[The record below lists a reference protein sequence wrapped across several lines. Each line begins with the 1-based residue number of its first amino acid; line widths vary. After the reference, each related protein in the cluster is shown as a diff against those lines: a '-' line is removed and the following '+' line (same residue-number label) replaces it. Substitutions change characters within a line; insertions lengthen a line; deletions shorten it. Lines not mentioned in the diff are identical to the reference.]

1 MVEVTKPDYLSLVN
15 KSGSGFNVSELV
27 TAIVASEIEPKRAIQ
42 NTKLEK
48 TESAISGLGLL
59 NSQAG
64 TTKAN
69 FETILDDNFFA
80 VKSSDENVLA
90 VNIIDESQVTPTTVN
105 LSNIQPAKAMVF
117 ELSGF
122 DNLTDTFSA
131 DLQLEFG
138 TWFDPAANN
147 DFTAKSSAIQVS
159 FAGKTLSEIAS
170 IFSDLEGISAKLID
184 KTGDGS
190 DFSLVIT
197 GELTGAANG
206 FSISATDNDVENDRW
221 ITPSNNLNMGLPNN
235 QVMQFASDAQFEY
248 NDVNITRA
256 SNTITDLIDGVE
268 INLLN
273 GYLGNVSVNLT
284 RSPDTIR
291 AHATDIVFSLNEFK
305 NKIDELTFIDLDGN
319 ANGPLVLDPAVARI
333 KSDFKKLAFEPMI
346 GYFDQPIF
354 LSQLGIKTNSDG
366 KFYLDNTVFERTLR
380 DTPEKFMALKDEFLS
395 GSRSSVKIIKSAY
408 TNIPAGVYNVQKDGN
423 VWKVGDIEVTRED
436 YNGGS
441 RFTSTQ
447 YPGLAVYTPEVEPQS
462 FNVYIGTSFSQRA
475 VDLMDKLLDLNS
487 SINRSEE
494 TYKIQSSDIQERL
507 AKLEQR
513 EKLISERYTRDFGS
527 MEQAMTQFN
536 STKTLLENFIEAWK
550 KN

>member
-27 TAIVASEIEPKRAIQ
+27 TSIVASEIEPKRAIQ

-48 TESAISGLGLL
+48 TESAISGIGLL

-69 FETILDDNFFA
+69 FGTILGDKFFEA
-80 VKSSDENVLA
+80 KSSDESVLA
-90 VNIIDESQVTPTTVN
+90 VSITDESQLTPTTIN
-105 LSNIQPAKAMVF
+105 LSNIQTAKKMVF

-122 DNLTDTFSA
+122 GNLTDTFSA
-131 DLQLEFG
+131 DLHLEYG
-138 TWFDPAANN
+138 KWFDPAANS
-147 DFTAKSSAIQVS
+147 DFTANSDTTQIS
-159 FAGKTLSEIAS
+159 FNGKTLSEVAA
-170 IFSDLEGISAKLID
+170 IFSDLEGISAKIID

-190 DFSLVIT
+190 NFSLVIT

-206 FSISATDNDVENDRW
+206 FSISAADNDAENDRW

-235 QVMQFASDAQFEY
+235 QVMQYASDAQFQF
-248 NDVNITRA
+248 NDVNITRE
-256 SNTITDLIDGVE
+256 SNSITDLVDGVE

-273 GYLGNVSVNLT
+273 SNWGDVSVNLT
-284 RSPDTIR
+284 RATEVIR
-291 AHATDIVFSLNEFK
+291 ASATDIVFSLNEFK
-305 NKIDELTFIDLDGN
+305 NKLDELTFIDLEGD
-319 ANGPLVLDPAVARI
+319 ANGPLALDPAVARI
-333 KSDFKKLAFEPMI
+333 KSDFKKLAFEPMT
-346 GYFDQPIF
+346 GYSDQPIY

-366 KFYLDNTVFERTLR
+366 EFYLDNAVFERTLR
-380 DTPEKFMALKDEFLS
+380 DTPEKFMALKDEFLA
-395 GSRSSVKIIKSAY
+395 GSRSSVKIFKSAY

-487 SINRSEE
+487 SISRSEE

-507 AKLEQR
+507 AKLEER
-513 EKLISERYTRDFGS
+513 EKLISERYTQQFGS

>member
-27 TAIVASEIEPKRAIQ
+27 TSIVASEIEPKRAIQ

-48 TESAISGLGLL
+48 TESAISGIGLL

-64 TTKAN
+64 TTKVN
-69 FETILDDNFFA
+69 FGTILGDKFFEA
-80 VKSSDENVLA
+80 KSSDESVLA
-90 VNIIDESQVTPTTVN
+90 VSITDESKLTPTTIN
-105 LSNIQPAKAMVF
+105 LSNIQTAKTMVF

-122 DNLTDTFSA
+122 GNLTDTFSA
-131 DLQLEFG
+131 DLDFEFG
-138 TWFDPAANN
+138 AWFDPAENN
-147 DFTAKSSAIQVS
+147 DFTAKSDAIRVS
-159 FAGKTLSEIAS
+159 FADKTLSQVAS
-170 IFSDLEGISAKLID
+170 IFSDLEGISAKIID

-190 DFSLVIT
+190 NFSLVIT
-197 GELTGAANG
+197 GELTGADNG
-206 FSISATDNDVENDRW
+206 FSISAADNDLENDRW
-221 ITPSNNLNMGLPNN
+221 ITSSNNLNMGLPNN
-235 QVMQFASDAQFEY
+235 QVMQYASDAQFQF
-248 NDVNITRA
+248 NDVNITRE
-256 SNTITDLIDGVE
+256 SNTITDLVDGVE

-273 GYLGNVSVNLT
+273 GNWGNVSVNLT
-284 RSPDTIR
+284 RSPDIIR
-291 AHATDIVFSLNEFK
+291 ASATDIVFSLNEFK
-305 NKIDELTFIDLDGN
+305 NKLDELTFIDLEGD
-319 ANGPLVLDPAVARI
+319 ANGPLALDPAVARI

-346 GYFDQPIF
+346 GYSDKPIY

-366 KFYLDNTVFERTLR
+366 EFYLDNAVFERTLR
-380 DTPEKFMALKDEFLS
+380 DTPEKFTALKDEFLA
-395 GSRSSVKIIKSAY
+395 GNRSSVKIIKSAY

-436 YNGGS
+436 YDGGA
-441 RFTSTQ
+441 RFTSNQ

-462 FNVYIGTSFSQRA
+462 FNIYIGTSFSQRA
-475 VDLMDKLLDLNS
+475 IDLMDKLLDLNS

-494 TYKIQSSDIQERL
+494 TYKIQGSDIQERL
-507 AKLEQR
+507 AKLEER
-513 EKLISERYTRDFGS
+513 EKLISARYTQQFGS

>member
-27 TAIVASEIEPKRAIQ
+27 TSIVASEIEPKRAIQ

-48 TESAISGLGLL
+48 TESAISGIGLL

-64 TTKAN
+64 TTKSN
-69 FETILDDNFFA
+69 FGTILGDKFFEA
-80 VKSSDENVLA
+80 KSSDESVLA
-90 VNIIDESQVTPTTVN
+90 VSITDESQLTPTTIN
-105 LSNIQPAKAMVF
+105 LSNIQTAKKMVF

-122 DNLTDTFSA
+122 DDLTDTFSA
-131 DLQLEFG
+131 DLHLEYG
-138 TWFDPAANN
+138 KWFDPAANS
-147 DFTAKSSAIQVS
+147 DFTANSDTTQIS
-159 FAGKTLSEIAS
+159 FNGKTLSEVAA
-170 IFSDLEGISAKLID
+170 IFSDLEGISAKIID

-190 DFSLVIT
+190 NFSLVIT

-206 FSISATDNDVENDRW
+206 FSISAADDDAENDRW

-235 QVMQFASDAQFEY
+235 QVMQYASDAQFQF
-248 NDVNITRA
+248 NDVNITRE
-256 SNTITDLIDGVE
+256 SNSITDLVDGVE

-273 GYLGNVSVNLT
+273 SNWGDVSVNLT
-284 RSPDTIR
+284 RATEVIR
-291 AHATDIVFSLNEFK
+291 ASATDIVFSLNEFK
-305 NKIDELTFIDLDGN
+305 NKLDELTFIDLEGD
-319 ANGPLVLDPAVARI
+319 ANGPLALDPAVARI
-333 KSDFKKLAFEPMI
+333 KSDFKKLAFEPMT
-346 GYFDQPIF
+346 GYSDQPIY

-366 KFYLDNTVFERTLR
+366 EFYLDNAVFERTLR
-380 DTPEKFMALKDEFLS
+380 DTPEKFMALKDEFLA

-462 FNVYIGTSFSQRA
+462 FNLYIGSSFSQRA

-487 SINRSEE
+487 SISRSEE

-507 AKLEQR
+507 AKLEER
-513 EKLISERYTRDFGS
+513 EKLISERYTQQFGS